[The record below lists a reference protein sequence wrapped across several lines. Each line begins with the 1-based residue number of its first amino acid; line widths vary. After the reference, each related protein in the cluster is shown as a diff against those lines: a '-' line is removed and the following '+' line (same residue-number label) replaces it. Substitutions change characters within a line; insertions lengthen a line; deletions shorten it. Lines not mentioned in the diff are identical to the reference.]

1 MELSFAVM
9 FHIKITRKEILL
21 ATLRDIK
28 KKFFS
33 LSKKDQE
40 NMLKEI
46 YGFSKD
52 MKEFLNVRLLGDG
65 EEKFIEQIKKA
76 TKSATSTGMPKIIKV
91 VNVNSILNKAKKS
104 KVKKDTLCE
113 MEWIAFDGYMTS
125 LNDYGGGPESYE
137 NKVYD
142 HLKKYLLLLNDINKN
157 EELND
162 ELDGVKHYL
171 REHTNMYYDHLWE
184 LFEEITG
191 ESI

>member
-1 MELSFAVM
+1 MANLREIKKAFFELSD
-9 FHIKITRKEILL
+9 KE
-21 ATLRDIK
+21 
-28 KKFFS
+28 
-33 LSKKDQE
+33 QE
-40 NMLKEI
+40 SILKEI
-46 YGFSKD
+46 YSFSKD
-52 MKEFLNVRLLGDG
+52 IKEFLNVRLLNDG
-65 EEKFIEQIKKA
+65 EELYIEKIRKA
-76 TKSATSTGMPKIIKV
+76 TESSTPMGLPKTIKV
-91 VNVNSILNKAKKS
+91 TQVNSILNKAKKS

-142 HLKKYLLLLNDINKN
+142 HLKNYLLLLNDISK
-157 EELND
+157 ND

-191 ESI
+191 ESV

>member
-1 MELSFAVM
+1 M

-76 TKSATSTGMPKIIKV
+76 TESTTSIGMPKIIKV

-104 KVKKDTLCE
+104 NVKKETLCD
-113 MEWIAFDGYMTS
+113 MEWYAFDGYMTF
-125 LNDYGGGPESYE
+125 LNDYGGGPDSFE

-142 HLKKYLLLLNDINKN
+142 HLKNYLLLLIEISNDKQKL
-157 EELND
+157 ED
-162 ELDGVKHYL
+162 ELLGVENYL
-171 REHTNMYYDHLWE
+171 SQHDNMYNDHLYE
-184 LFEEITG
+184 LYEDLSAEYVCKD
-191 ESI
+191 

>member
-1 MELSFAVM
+1 
-9 FHIKITRKEILL
+9 
-21 ATLRDIK
+21 
-28 KKFFS
+28 
-33 LSKKDQE
+33 
-40 NMLKEI
+40 
-46 YGFSKD
+46 
-52 MKEFLNVRLLGDG
+52 LNDG
-65 EEKFIEQIKKA
+65 EELYIEKIRKA
-76 TKSATSTGMPKIIKV
+76 TESSTPTGLPKTIKV
-91 VNVNSILNKAKKS
+91 TQVNSILNKAKKS

-142 HLKKYLLLLNDINKN
+142 HLKNYLSLLLNDISK
-157 EELND
+157 ND

-191 ESI
+191 ESV

>member
-1 MELSFAVM
+1 MANLREIKKAFFELSD
-9 FHIKITRKEILL
+9 KE
-21 ATLRDIK
+21 
-28 KKFFS
+28 
-33 LSKKDQE
+33 QE
-40 NMLKEI
+40 SILKEI
-46 YGFSKD
+46 YSFSKD
-52 MKEFLNVRLLGDG
+52 IKEFLNVRLLNDG
-65 EEKFIEQIKKA
+65 EELYIEKIRRA
-76 TKSATSTGMPKIIKV
+76 TESSTPTGLPKTIKV
-91 VNVNSILNKAKKS
+91 TQVNSILNKAKKS

-191 ESI
+191 ESV